1 MQTIKQMLFLISL
14 VIVVVTSVSCGKDK
28 ETLEAEYIA
37 KEPQTIKQTEVSVS
51 EAEKEQQKKEKE
63 ERERQERERKEQE
76 QKEQLE
82 KEETE
87 KEITGGKQKSV
98 LTGLLIDEEKANLR
112 PYAIMI
118 NNIKKVNNKQSG
130 LSEAS
135 ILYEAL
141 VEGGITRLM
150 GIFEDFS
157 SDRIGSIRSA
167 RHYYASI
174 ADEYDAIFV
183 HYGQTKYATSKI
195 KSLGLDNLSGLESVG
210 STVYYRDK
218 TISAPHNAFA
228 SYDRIIKGT
237 NQKNYRTKRNTDWEN
252 HYTFY
257 KKDTNLLD
265 GQSVIKVAL
274 GFSNY
279 TTPYF
284 EYNKEEQL
292 YERFQFGGAHID
304 ASIGKQL
311 KFKNIIIQL
320 VKEWNIDKNGYQTMD
335 IENASGKGYYITN
348 GKMVS
353 ITWQKNETTSKMHYY
368 DEAGNIL
375 KVNEGKT
382 FIAVY
387 PTSRTDY
394 LNFTSSGEIE

>member
-1 MQTIKQMLFLISL
+1 MKTIKRMLFLISL
-14 VIVVVTSVSCGKDK
+14 AIVVIITVSCGENK
-28 ETLEAEYIA
+28 ETLEVEYIA
-37 KEPQTIKQTEVSVS
+37 KEPQEIKQTEVAIS
-51 EAEKEQQKKEKE
+51 EAEKERQ
-63 ERERQERERKEQE
+63 ERERQEREKQ
-76 QKEQLE
+76 E
-82 KEETE
+82 KEKKE
-87 KEITGGKQKSV
+87 KEKQEKEKKKKERELEGKKKSV
-98 LTGLLIDEEKANLR
+98 LTGLLIDEEKVNKR

-130 LSEAS
+130 ILEAS

-157 SDRIGSIRSA
+157 SDRIGSVRSA

-183 HYGQTKYATSKI
+183 HYGETKYATSKI
-195 KSLGLDNLSGLESVG
+195 RNLGLDNLSGLESVG

-218 TISAPHNAFA
+218 SISAPHNAFS

-237 NQKNYRTKRNTDWEN
+237 NQKKYRTERNADWEN

-257 KKDTNLLD
+257 KKDTNLSD
-265 GQSVIKVAL
+265 GQSVIKVEL

-284 EYNKEEQL
+284 EYNKKEKV
-292 YERFQFGGAHID
+292 YNRFQFGGPHID
-304 ASIGKQL
+304 ATTKEQL
-311 KFKNIIIQL
+311 QFKNIIIQL

-335 IENASGKGYYITN
+335 IENSSGKGYYITN
-348 GKMVS
+348 GKMCE
-353 ITWQKNETTSKMHYY
+353 ITWQKNESTSKMHYY
-368 DEAGNIL
+368 DKEGNIL

-387 PTSRTDY
+387 PTFRTDY
-394 LNFTSSGEIE
+394 LKFTSE

>member
-1 MQTIKQMLFLISL
+1 MKTIKRILFLISL
-14 VIVVVTSVSCGKDK
+14 AIVVMVAVSCGDNK
-28 ETLEAEYIA
+28 ETSEVEYIA
-37 KEPQTIKQTEVSVS
+37 KEPQDIKQTEVSIS
-51 EAEKEQQKKEKE
+51 EVEK
-63 ERERQERERKEQE
+63 ERQEKEKQ
-76 QKEQLE
+76 E
-82 KEETE
+82 KETE
-87 KEITGGKQKSV
+87 GKKKSV
-98 LTGLLIDEEKANLR
+98 LTGLLIDEEKVTKR

-130 LSEAS
+130 ISEAS

-183 HYGQTKYATSKI
+183 HYGETKYATSKI
-195 KSLGLDNLSGLESVG
+195 RNLGLDNLSGLESVG

-218 TISAPHNAFA
+218 SISAPHNAFS

-237 NQKNYRTKRNTDWEN
+237 NQKKYRTKRNADWEN

-257 KKDTNLLD
+257 KEDTNLSN

-284 EYNKEEQL
+284 EYNEKEKV
-292 YERFQFGGAHID
+292 YNRFQFGGAHVD
-304 ASIGKQL
+304 ANTKEQL
-311 KFKNIIIQL
+311 QFKNIIIQL

-335 IENASGKGYYITN
+335 IENSSGKGYYITN
-348 GKMVS
+348 GKMCE
-353 ITWQKNETTSKMHYY
+353 ITWQKNESTSKMHYY
-368 DEAGNIL
+368 DKEGNIL

-394 LNFTSSGEIE
+394 LKFTSADTTE